1 MKIKLLLLVAA
12 LFVSVQSMA
21 QYGYGYGGYGRGYG
35 SGLAQ
40 TPNPAPKP
48 LTSDKMADE
57 QTKWM
62 KKKLKLDEEQ
72 AISVETVNLDYCLRL
87 IDYQEAFTKSHANI
101 RPTQQELQDIRK
113 LVDTWWTEREAKYQ
127 KILTPE
133 QWELYLQ
140 KKKTMP
146 YANNSTN

>member
-12 LFVSVQSMA
+12 LFVSAKSMA

-35 SGLAQ
+35 SGLPQ
-40 TPNPAPKP
+40 TPNPPPKP
-48 LTSDKMADE
+48 LTSDKIAED

-62 KKKLKLDEEQ
+62 KKKLKLNEDQ
-72 AISVETVNLDYCLRL
+72 TISVETVNLDYCLRMS
-87 IDYQEAFTKSHANI
+87 DYQDAFMKTHANT

-113 LVDTWWTEREAKYQ
+113 LVDSWWTEREAKYQ

-133 QWELYLQ
+133 QWALYLEN
-140 KKKTMP
+140 KKSMP
-146 YANNSTN
+146 HTNN

>member
-12 LFVSVQSMA
+12 LFVSAKSMA

-35 SGLAQ
+35 SGLPQ
-40 TPNPAPKP
+40 TPNPPPKP
-48 LTSDKMADE
+48 LTSDKIAED

-62 KKKLKLDEEQ
+62 KKKLKLNEDQ
-72 AISVETVNLDYCLRL
+72 TISVETVNLDYCLRMS
-87 IDYQEAFTKSHANI
+87 DYQDAFMKTHANT

-113 LVDTWWTEREAKYQ
+113 LVDSWWTEREAKYQ

-133 QWELYLQ
+133 QWALYLE
-140 KKKTMP
+140 KKKSMP
-146 YANNSTN
+146 HTNN